1 MMDRKVALSVAVGT
15 ALALSVSASQAES
28 YGPYPITLQKY
39 SGEKKNSVAYTGQV
53 ARHVLHNSL
62 KKAISSG
69 KSRDEMQ
76 KFWAGHKGE
85 LVALDPKTKD
95 GFPVTETDINKIS
108 SGKNLNKKTLNRV
121 VAGWPN
127 EMTGPEMVELWL
139 DKAAKSDKGFDAK
152 SGMDYTQLVSK
163 YLMGA
168 VFYNQA
174 CDGYLDEKLNAD
186 NKPNNKPYKKGA
198 YYTGK
203 EHSWDEAFG
212 YWGAPAHA
220 MSLTPKSTYNI
231 AKGKGLDVADANGN
245 GSVDLKSEMTFAHAY
260 YAADADKSG
269 KTKYLHTITQAFI
282 DGRKL
287 ITAADGKALTDSQR
301 SELRNFAATICD
313 NWERVIAEATF
324 KYAGSV
330 YKDIEKLKTII
341 EANGDAT
348 KMYRTYAKHY
358 GELKGF
364 ALALQS
370 GRNDLG
376 KIGEQI
382 NSLTGYGPVTLD
394 GRQISGFTYNE
405 KYSYQLKE
413 MDGFAL
419 HMLKLQKLLDDNFNL
434 LAKKNNKLSEIAAVT
449 KALGDSGYVEND

>member
-1 MMDRKVALSVAVGT
+1 MKKIVVGMIIGGFSSLS
-15 ALALSVSASQAES
+15 LAGGHAMT
-28 YGPYPITLQKY
+28 YGPAPITLKGY
-39 SGEKKNSVAYTGQV
+39 SGDKTNSVAYTGQV

-62 KKAISSG
+62 KKAISG
-69 KSRDEMQ
+69 GMSRAEMQ
-76 KFWAGHKGE
+76 KFWAGQSGK
-85 LVALDPKTKD
+85 LIALDPKSKD
-95 GFPVTETDINKIS
+95 GFPVTITDINSIS
-108 SGKNLNKKTLNRV
+108 KGKNLNTKTNKAV
-121 VAGWPN
+121 VTGWPS

-220 MSLTPKSTYNI
+220 MTLTPKQAYNI
-231 AKGKGLDVADANGN
+231 AKGKDLAAADANKN
-245 GSVDLKSEMTFAHAY
+245 GAVDLKSEMTFGHAY

-269 KTKYLHTITQAFI
+269 KTNYMHTVQKAFI
-282 DGRKL
+282 DGREI
-287 ITAADGKALTDSQR
+287 ITKANGEALTDAQR
-301 SELRNFAATICD
+301 SKLKDHAATICS
-313 NWERVIAEATF
+313 NWERVLAEAAF

-330 YKDIEKLKTII
+330 YKDIGKLKTII
-341 EANGDAT
+341 EANGDPS
-348 KMYRTYAKHY
+348 KVYRAYAKHW

-364 ALALQS
+364 ALAMQA
-370 GRNDLG
+370 GKNDLG
-376 KIGEQI
+376 EVGEKI
-382 NSLTGYGPVTLD
+382 NNLTGFGPVTLD
-394 GRQISGFTYNE
+394 GRQISGFTFNYN
-405 KYSYQLKE
+405 YSYQLKS

-419 HMLKLQKLLDDNFNL
+419 HMLKLQKLLDDNFNIL
-434 LAKKNNKLSEIAAVT
+434 GKKNNMMAELASVT
-449 KALGDSGYVEND
+449 KALGESGYSEND